1 MCNIHSG
8 STSDFVN
15 SINEQQYRQRK
26 NKERFGKGTPSSK
39 LQTKQ
44 HTNNP

>member
-8 STSDFVN
+8 DTSQFVN

-26 NKERFGKGTPSSK
+26 NKERFGKGAPSQK

>member
-8 STSDFVN
+8 DTSQFVN

-26 NKERFGKGTPSSK
+26 NRERFGKRNHNK
-39 LQTKQ
+39 VLQTKQ
-44 HTNNP
+44 HSDQP